1 MASVQTSSYDGRYL
15 KLTVTEESYSIA
27 NNTSTVRWKLESIGG
42 SVNYYTI
49 YNWGVWVNGQQI
61 YGTQTTNW
69 NSYNFP
75 AATGSTTGTIT
86 VNHNAD
92 GSASNVGFELKGCV
106 YYNRS
111 NSYTGSISLT
121 KIPRQANITSAPDFN
136 DEASPT
142 INYSNPAGNS
152 VSSLQACIASTNG
165 QTIYVG
171 YRDISKTGSSY
182 TFNLSDAE
190 RNTLRQATPNSN
202 TFKLKFYVKT
212 VISGN
217 TFYSSVEKTLSI
229 VNGNPT
235 FTASNISYK
244 DNNSTTV
251 AVTGNNQNLVQ
262 NLSSLLA
269 TISSATAKKY
279 ASISKYEATINGV
292 TKTITSAGNID
303 YGVINSANNLTLS
316 VKVTDSRGNTT
327 TASKTVV
334 FLAWTLP
341 TAIISLKRK
350 NNYEDQS
357 YLTVNG
363 TYSSVDSKNSLSIKY
378 QYKKTTDSSYSSLT
392 SITNGQTK
400 TITLSKDYAWDFR
413 IILTDAFG
421 TTTYNVTLAKG
432 KFIFFVDT
440 KKLSVGVNCFPTN
453 SESLEVNGKP
463 ILDYD
468 EIASW

>member
-42 SVNYYTI
+42 SVSYYTI

-86 VNHNAD
+86 VNHKSD
-92 GSASNVGFELKGCV
+92 GSADPIGFELKGCV

-121 KIPRQANITSAPDFN
+121 KIPRQANLTSAPDFN
-136 DEASPT
+136 DEANPT

-152 VSSLQACIASTNG
+152 VSSLDACISLNG
-165 QTIYVG
+165 SRDDVP
-171 YRDISKTGSSY
+171 YRAVSKTGTSY
-182 TFNLSDAE
+182 TFSLSESE
-190 RNTLRQATPNSN
+190 RNTLRSACPNSN
-202 TFKLKFYVKT
+202 TLSVIFYLRT
-212 VISGN
+212 VIGGN
-217 TFYSSVEKTLSI
+217 TFYSTITKTMSI
-229 VNGNPT
+229 INGNPT
-235 FTASNISYK
+235 FSASNITYK

-251 AVTGNNQNLVQ
+251 AITGNNQKLVQ
-262 NLSSLLA
+262 SLSTLLA
-269 TISSATAKKY
+269 TITSASAKKY
-279 ASISKYEATINGV
+279 SSISKYEATINGV
-292 TKTITSAGNID
+292 TKTITSAGNINF
-303 YGVINSANNLTLS
+303 GEINSANNLTLS

-363 TYSSVDSKNSLSIKY
+363 TYSSVDSKNTLSIKY

-392 SITNGQTK
+392 TISNGQTK
-400 TITLSKDYAWDFR
+400 TITLSKDYAWDFK
-413 IILTDAFG
+413 IVLTDAFG

-453 SESLEVNGKP
+453 SETLEVNGKP

>member
-86 VNHNAD
+86 VNHKSD
-92 GSASNVGFELKGCV
+92 GSADPVGFELKGCV

-121 KIPRQANITSAPDFN
+121 KIPRQANLSSAPDFN
-136 DEASPT
+136 DEANPT

-152 VSSLQACIASTNG
+152 VSSLDACISLNG
-165 QTIYVG
+165 SRDDVP
-171 YRDISKTGSSY
+171 YRAVSKTGTSY
-182 TFNLSDAE
+182 TFSLSESE
-190 RNTLRQATPNSN
+190 RNTLRSACPNSN
-202 TFKLKFYVKT
+202 TLSVIFYLRT
-212 VISGN
+212 VIGGN
-217 TFYSSVEKTLSI
+217 TFYSTITKTMSI
-229 VNGNPT
+229 INGNPT
-235 FTASNISYK
+235 FSASNITYK

-251 AVTGNNQNLVQ
+251 AVTGNNQKLVQ
-262 NLSSLLA
+262 SLSTLLA
-269 TISSATAKKY
+269 TITSASAKKY

-292 TKTITSAGNID
+292 TKTITSAGNINF
-303 YGVINSANNLTLS
+303 GVINSANNLTLS

-327 TASKTVV
+327 TASKTVT

-363 TYSSVDSKNSLSIKY
+363 TYSSVDSKNTLSIKY

-392 SITNGQTK
+392 TISNGQTK
-400 TITLSKDYAWDFR
+400 TITLSKDYAWDFK
-413 IILTDAFG
+413 IVLTDAFG

-453 SESLEVNGKP
+453 SETLEVNGKP